1 MTSERDVPS
10 IRPAVPLHSAPV
22 LEAQR
27 GSQSAREQLLVEGL
41 PGLRRWAHGRLS
53 PELRNCMDTCD
64 LAQEVALLTLTHL
77 SRFTPEHD
85 GSMKGFLRRVA
96 INRLLDEFRRTRRRP
111 KRVALDDAVPSGSIG
126 PLECAVQAEERRR
139 CRSALSRL
147 RTKDQQLL
155 HARFDEEA
163 SLATIAAR
171 FGLPSTAAAGMA
183 LVRAERR
190 LKREMAS
197 GTSRRG
203 ALEASLPMSA

>member
-1 MTSERDVPS
+1 
-10 IRPAVPLHSAPV
+10 
-22 LEAQR
+22 
-27 GSQSAREQLLVEGL
+27 
-41 PGLRRWAHGRLS
+41 
-53 PELRNCMDTCD
+53 MDTCD
-64 LAQEVALLTLTHL
+64 LAQEVALLTLTQL